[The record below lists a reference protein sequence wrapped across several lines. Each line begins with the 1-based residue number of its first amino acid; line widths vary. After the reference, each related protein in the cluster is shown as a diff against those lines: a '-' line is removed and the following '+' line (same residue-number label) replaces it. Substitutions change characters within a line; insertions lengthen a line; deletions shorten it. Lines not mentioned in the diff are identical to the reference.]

1 MLWSAF
7 RVFDKD
13 GDGRITKQELAAIL
27 KEQADGEA
35 RISLT
40 SGMLVSNLSHRI
52 FSDLSGS
59 FLFVHPKLKTVPFS
73 FRFRKTKIFFKTKV
87 KKKGTQ
93 RSFVAPGELS
103 GKAIKAMVSE
113 VDLDGDGEISFD
125 EFVTC
130 RNVSNMS
137 GKDRGMAGMELG
149 RARGELHSLFFW
161 LLLRLSYWLGFVRP

>member
-1 MLWSAF
+1 MS
-7 RVFDKD
+7 
-13 GDGRITKQELAAIL
+13 E
-27 KEQADGEA
+27 
-35 RISLT
+35 
-40 SGMLVSNLSHRI
+40 
-52 FSDLSGS
+52 
-59 FLFVHPKLKTVPFS
+59 HPKLKTVPFS
-73 FRFRKTKIFFKTKV
+73 FRFRKTFLIFFKTKV

-137 GKDRGMAGMELG
+137 DSLVASCFESDGKDRGMEW
-149 RARGELHSLFFW
+149 ARGELHSLFFW